1 MNPLS
6 DNPSDACDRLREA
19 RLAGHLKRALGEVSL
34 LLSSGAITP
43 AALAEAVRV
52 LVAAGQPGTAMR
64 LHGMLVAATPHG
76 SGNTLEP
83 AVLAR
88 LALQIGQRGLLE
100 GLPVVDS
107 PAWLV
112 ALQGDGRDPVP
123 PFAISDLQ
131 VTVANGPAM
140 YAITGACPHCG
151 HERAFELRA
160 NLMVRVDGLCP
171 SCFGGYE
178 VAWEALRAF
187 LLARFPDLL
196 ADRARD
202 ADWELVEHVRH
213 RLLEADDVPDLVRA
227 LGQEYHF
234 LLNEIIARRLMDD
247 ANAGGGQ
254 RA

>member
-1 MNPLS
+1 VSTTPEQS
-6 DNPSDACDRLREA
+6 PDPAARLREA
-19 RLAGHLKRALGEVSL
+19 RLAGYLKLAFGEVSS
-34 LLSSGAITP
+34 LLSSGAATP

-52 LVAAGQPGTAMR
+52 LVAADQPGTAMR
-64 LHGMLVAATPHG
+64 LHAMLAAAAPPGAGHA
-76 SGNTLEP
+76 LEP
-83 AVLAR
+83 EVLAR

-100 GLPVVDS
+100 GLPAVTA

-112 ALQGDGRDPVP
+112 ALQRDGHDLVS
-123 PFAISDLQ
+123 PFVISDLK
-131 VTVANGPAM
+131 VTVANGPAV

-151 HERAFELRA
+151 HGRAFELRA

-213 RLLEADDVPDLVRA
+213 RLLEADDVPELVRA

-234 LLNEIIARRLMDD
+234 LLNEIIACRLMDD
-247 ANAGGGQ
+247 ANADGGQ
-254 RA
+254 CA

>member
-6 DNPSDACDRLREA
+6 DNPSDACNRLREA
-19 RLAGHLKRALGEVSL
+19 RLAGYLKLAFGEVSS
-34 LLSSGAITP
+34 LLSSGAATP

-52 LVAAGQPGTAMR
+52 LVAADQPGTAMR
-64 LHGMLVAATPHG
+64 LHVMLAAAAPRG
-76 SGNTLEP
+76 AGPALEP
-83 AVLAR
+83 EVVAR
-88 LALQIGQRGLLE
+88 LALQLGQPGLLK
-100 GLPVVDS
+100 GLPAVTA

-112 ALQGDGRDPVP
+112 ALQRDGHDLAP
-123 PFAISDLQ
+123 PFVISDLH

-140 YAITGACPHCG
+140 YAIEGVCPHCG
-151 HERAFELRA
+151 HGRAFELRA

-202 ADWELVEHVRH
+202 ADWEQVEHVRH
-213 RLLEADDVPDLVRA
+213 RLLEADDVPDLVHA

-234 LLNEIIARRLMDD
+234 LLNEIIACRLMDD
-247 ANAGGGQ
+247 ANADGGQ
-254 RA
+254 CA